1 MAIEV
6 KIKFVIGVRE
16 CGNWGKNVCNWGKK
30 NVVSKN
36 VL

>member
-16 CGNWGKNVCNWGKK
+16 CGNWGKK